1 MHTCCKPVKD
11 FLDYSR
17 ELHREIQACYDSLNA
32 HTEQERIKLLLDYLS
47 RHERNM
53 EENLHRF
60 EDTTRKEILAVWL
73 EHVPRLN
80 IQEIIGR
87 CKIRDGMPLEEIVEV
102 ALKLDAAMLGLY
114 REVVNH
120 TKDAR
125 VKAVFENIVSMEENT
140 ANQTLRDASAMREM

>member
-17 ELHREIQACYDSLNA
+17 ELHREIQACYDTLNA
-32 HTEQERIKLLLDYLS
+32 HAEQPRIKMLLDYLS

-60 EDTTRKEILAVWL
+60 EDSTRKEILNMWL

-80 IQEIIGR
+80 IQEIIGQ
-87 CKIRDGMPLEEIVEV
+87 CQIREGMSLEEIVEA
-102 ALKLDAAMLGLY
+102 ALALDAAMLGLY
-114 REVVNH
+114 RDVAGH
-120 TKDAR
+120 AKDAR
-125 VKAVFENIVSMEENT
+125 VKAVFENIVHMEENT
-140 ANQTLRDASAMREM
+140 ANQTLRDASALREM